1 MALEIFRLVGSVFV
15 DTEAADKSLKK
26 TDKDA
31 GKLGETLVN
40 GVKSVGKFAAG
51 VAATA
56 AAAGAALVG
65 IAENTR
71 EYRTEQ
77 GKLTTA
83 FETAGHSSEEAR
95 KTYEALNGV
104 LGDSGQAVEASSH
117 LAKLVDNEKDLNTWT
132 KICTGV
138 YATFGDSLPIEGL
151 TEAANETAK
160 TGALTGSLA
169 DALNWAGVN
178 EDKFQE
184 QLDACTN
191 EQERQAL
198 ITKTLNGLYD
208 EAADAYRE
216 NNAEVIA
223 ANEAQDKLNNTMAK
237 IGGLI
242 EPIITKG
249 KELLAEV
256 LEKASPYIETL
267 ATVVIPW
274 LVDAISN
281 LVNWFDD
288 AIQAVQ
294 DVLSWFQQ
302 MGAYAADSLR
312 PIIDDL
318 ASAFDWVKQQLEP
331 LITALSDYFT
341 SGEAA
346 EDITNA
352 VKGAIDF
359 LADAYAGLKGF
370 VESVA
375 QGFQDV
381 NTWMAENETLTGLI
395 AIAVGTLTAAIVA
408 YNIAQAIK
416 NAGGIAEIAQLALL
430 QIQLWGLT
438 AAQAAQTVATTIATA
453 ATTAFG
459 AVMAFVTSP
468 ITLVVLAIGALIA
481 IIYLLVTNWDTVK
494 EAAVKCWEW
503 IKETWNKV
511 AEWFDTNVIQPV
523 VKFFTQLGEDIGNA
537 FSAAWTWIKDTWA
550 AAGKFFS
557 DIWTGIKNAFG
568 AVGSWF
574 KDTFSKAWT
583 AVKNVFSAGG
593 KIFDG
598 IKDGIANVFKTVVNG
613 IIGGI
618 NKVIAVPFKA
628 INNALSK
635 IRDLSILGVSPFT
648 WIKTFDIPQ
657 IPKLETGAVLEK
669 GQVGLL
675 EGNGAEA
682 VVPLHQNRKWISAVA
697 RDMDGAISGTSN
709 ARVVALLTD
718 ILEAIEEIAGM
729 GIFLDKDR
737 LVGELAKPMDRKLGQ
752 LQAAK
757 GRS

>member
-15 DTEAADKSLKK
+15 DTEAANKSLKN
-26 TDKDA
+26 TDKEA
-31 GKLGETLVN
+31 EQLGQNMIE
-40 GVKSVGKFAAG
+40 GVKKVGQFAAG
-51 VAATA
+51 VATTA

-65 IAENTR
+65 IAETTR

-83 FETAGHSSEEAR
+83 FETQNFTAEQAR
-95 KTYEALNGV
+95 STYESLNGV
-104 LGDSGQAVEASSH
+104 LGDSGQAVEAANH
-117 LAKLVDNEKDLNTWT
+117 LAQLTNNEQELNTWT

-184 QLDACTN
+184 SLDKCRT

-198 ITKTLNGLYD
+198 ITKTLNGLYS
-208 EAADAYRE
+208 ESADAYRE

-223 ANEAQDKLNNTMAK
+223 ANEAQDKLNNAMAK
-237 IGGLI
+237 IGAAV
-242 EPIITKG
+242 EPAITKG
-249 KELLAEV
+249 KALVAEVIEKMAPLLADLAERLIPLLV
-256 LEKASPYIETL
+256 GAFETL
-267 ATVVIPW
+267 IEW
-274 LVDAISN
+274 LGS
-281 LVNWFDD
+281 
-288 AIQAVQ
+288 AVQ
-294 DVLSWFQQ
+294 WL
-302 MGAYAADSLR
+302 
-312 PIIDDL
+312 
-318 ASAFDWVKQQLEP
+318 K
-331 LITALSDYFT
+331 
-341 SGEAA
+341 
-346 EDITNA
+346 
-352 VKGAIDF
+352 
-359 LADAYAGLKGF
+359 DAY
-370 VESVA
+370 
-375 QGFQDV
+375 
-381 NTWMAENETLTGLI
+381 TWMQENEPIMVLL
-395 AIAVGTLTAAIVA
+395 AIAVGTLTTAIIA
-408 YNIAQAIK
+408 YNIAQ
-416 NAGGIAEIAQLALL
+416 NAATIA
-430 QIQLWGLT
+430 T
-438 AAQAAQTVATTIATA
+438 AIATA

-481 IIYLLVTNWDTVK
+481 IIYLLVKNWDTVK

-503 IKETWNKV
+503 IKEAWSKV
-511 AEWFDTNVIQPV
+511 AEWFNTNVIQPV
-523 VKFFTQLGEDIGNA
+523 GKAFKAAGEAISKA
-537 FSAAWTWIKDTWA
+537 FSDAWAWCKNAWS

-557 DIWTGIKNAFG
+557 DIWVSIKNAFG

-583 AVKNVFSAGG
+583 AVKNVFSTGG

-618 NKVIAVPFKA
+618 NKVIAVPFNA
-628 INNALSK
+628 INKMLTR
-635 IRDLSILGVSPFT
+635 IRDISIVGLQPFS
-648 WIKTFDIPQ
+648 WIKTFSVPQ

-682 VVPLHQNRKWISAVA
+682 VVPLHQNRKWINAVA
-697 RDMDGAISGTSN
+697 RDMDGALGGTSN

-718 ILEAIEEIAGM
+718 ILEALEEIAEM
-729 GIFLDKDR
+729 GLYLDGDT
-737 LVGELAKPMDRKLGQ
+737 LVGGIAKRMDRKLGQ
-752 LQAAK
+752 LQASK
-757 GRS
+757 GRA

>member
-15 DTEAADKSLKK
+15 DTEAANKSLKN
-26 TDKDA
+26 TDKEA
-31 GKLGETLVN
+31 EQLGQTVVN
-40 GVKSVGKFAAG
+40 GVKSIGKFVAG

-65 IAENTR
+65 IAESTR

-104 LGDSGQAVEASSH
+104 LGDSGQAVEAANH
-117 LAKLVDNEKDLNTWT
+117 LAKLTKNEKDLNTWT

-184 QLDACTN
+184 SLDKCRN

-208 EAADAYRE
+208 EAADKYRE

-223 ANEAQDKLNNTMAK
+223 ANEAQDKLNNAMAK
-237 IGGLI
+237 IGEAI
-242 EPIITKG
+242 EPALTKG
-249 KELLAEV
+249 KELVAAVIEKAAPMLADLAERLIPLLV
-256 LEKASPYIETL
+256 GAFETL
-267 ATVVIPW
+267 VQWIG
-274 LVDAISN
+274 D
-281 LVNWFDD
+281 
-288 AIQAVQ
+288 AVQ
-294 DVLSWFQQ
+294 WLQ
-302 MGAYAADSLR
+302 
-312 PIIDDL
+312 
-318 ASAFDWVKQQLEP
+318 
-331 LITALSDYFT
+331 
-341 SGEAA
+341 
-346 EDITNA
+346 
-352 VKGAIDF
+352 
-359 LADAYAGLKGF
+359 DAY
-370 VESVA
+370 
-375 QGFQDV
+375 
-381 NTWMAENETLTGLI
+381 TWMQENEPIVTLLAI
-395 AIAVGTLTAAIVA
+395 AIGTLTAAIIA
-408 YNIAQAIK
+408 WTIAQH
-416 NAGGIAEIAQLALL
+416 
-430 QIQLWGLT
+430 
-438 AAQAAQTVATTIATA
+438 AQTIATTIATA

-459 AVMAFVTSP
+459 SVMAFVTSP

-481 IIYLLVTNWDTVK
+481 IIYLLINNWDAVS
-494 EAAVKCWEW
+494 EGAAKCWEW
-503 IKETWNKV
+503 IKETWNNV
-511 AEWFDTNVIQPV
+511 ATWFDTNVIQPV
-523 VKFFTQLGEDIGNA
+523 VKFFTQLGEDIGEA
-537 FSAAWTWIKDTWA
+537 FSAAWNWCKNAWS
-550 AAGKFFS
+550 AAGNFFS
-557 DIWTGIKNAFG
+557 GIWSSIKNAFG

-574 KDTFSKAWT
+574 RDTFTKAWQG
-583 AVKNVFSAGG
+583 VKNVFSTGG

-618 NKVIAVPFKA
+618 NKVIAVPFNA
-628 INNALSK
+628 INKALAR
-635 IRDLSILGVSPFT
+635 IRDISIVGLQPFS
-648 WIKTFDIPQ
+648 WIKTFSVPQ

-697 RDMDGAISGTSN
+697 RDMESATGGSN
-709 ARVVALLTD
+709 DRVLALLMD
-718 ILEAIEEIAGM
+718 ILAAIEELAEM
-729 GIFLDKDR
+729 KIFLDTNA
-737 LVGELAKPMDRKLGQ
+737 LVGGLAKPMDRKLGQ

-757 GRS
+757 GRV

>member
-15 DTEAADKSLKK
+15 DTEAADKSLKN
-26 TDKDA
+26 TDKEA
-31 GKLGETLVN
+31 EQMTQTFVN
-40 GVKSVGKFAAG
+40 GIKSIGQFAAG
-51 VAATA
+51 IAATA

-65 IAENTR
+65 IAESTR

-83 FETAGHSSEEAR
+83 FETAGHSSENAR

-104 LGDSGQAVEASSH
+104 LGDSGQAVEAANH
-117 LAKLVDNEKDLNTWT
+117 LAKLTKNEEDLNTWT

-160 TGALTGSLA
+160 TGALTGGLA

-184 QLDACTN
+184 QLDACSN

-198 ITKTLNGLYD
+198 ITETLNGLYT

-223 ANEAQDKLNNTMAK
+223 ANEAQDKLNNAMAK
-237 IGGLI
+237 IGEAV
-242 EPIITKG
+242 EPAITKG
-249 KELLAEV
+249 KELIAEVVEKAAPLLADLAER
-256 LEKASPYIETL
+256 LIPLLAGAFETL
-267 ATVVIPW
+267 IEW
-274 LVDAISN
+274 IGS
-281 LVNWFDD
+281 
-288 AIQAVQ
+288 AVQ
-294 DVLSWFQQ
+294 WFQ
-302 MGAYAADSLR
+302 
-312 PIIDDL
+312 
-318 ASAFDWVKQQLEP
+318 
-331 LITALSDYFT
+331 
-341 SGEAA
+341 
-346 EDITNA
+346 
-352 VKGAIDF
+352 
-359 LADAYAGLKGF
+359 DAY
-370 VESVA
+370 
-375 QGFQDV
+375 
-381 NTWMAENETLTGLI
+381 TWMKDNEPIVTLLAI
-395 AIAVGTLTAAIVA
+395 AIGTLTAAIIA
-408 YNIAQAIK
+408 WNIAQ
-416 NAGGIAEIAQLALL
+416 NAATI
-430 QIQLWGLT
+430 
-438 AAQAAQTVATTIATA
+438 ATTIATA

-459 AVMAFVTSP
+459 TVMAFVTSP

-503 IKETWNKV
+503 IKETWSKV
-511 AEWFDTNVIQPV
+511 ATWFDENVIQPV
-523 VKFFTQLGEDIGNA
+523 VKFFTDLGKSIGQA
-537 FSAAWTWIKDTWA
+537 FSSAWEWCKNAWA
-550 AAGKFFS
+550 SAGKFFS
-557 DIWTGIKNAFG
+557 GIWSGIKNAFG

-583 AVKNVFSAGG
+583 AVKNVFSTGG

-618 NKVIAVPFKA
+618 NKVISIPFTA

-635 IRDLSILGVSPFT
+635 IRDISILGVAPFT
-648 WIKTFDIPQ
+648 WIKTFSIPQ

-669 GQVGLL
+669 GQIGLL

-682 VVPLHQNRKWISAVA
+682 VVPLERNRKWISAVA
-697 RDMDGAISGTSN
+697 RDMDSAVGGASGQQ
-709 ARVVALLTD
+709 VVGLLAAILELLEELTD
-718 ILEAIEEIAGM
+718 M
-729 GIFLDKDR
+729 GIYLDTEA
-737 LVGELAKPMDRKLGQ
+737 LVGGLAKPMDRKLGQ
-752 LQAAK
+752 LQAKKA
-757 GRS
+757 RA

>member
-15 DTEAADKSLKK
+15 DTEAANKSLKN
-26 TDKDA
+26 TDKEA
-31 GKLGETLVN
+31 EQLGQNIVN
-40 GVKSVGKFAAG
+40 GIKSIGQFAAG
-51 VAATA
+51 IATAA

-65 IAENTR
+65 IAESTR

-104 LGDSGQAVEASSH
+104 LGDSGQAVEAANH
-117 LAKLVDNEKDLNTWT
+117 LAMLTDNEKDLNTWT

-223 ANEAQDKLNNTMAK
+223 ANEAQDKLNNAMAK
-237 IGGLI
+237 IGEAV
-242 EPIITKG
+242 EPAITKG
-249 KELLAEV
+249 KELIAEVIEKAAPILADLAER
-256 LEKASPYIETL
+256 LIPLLAGAFETL
-267 ATVVIPW
+267 VEWIGT
-274 LVDAISN
+274 
-281 LVNWFDD
+281 
-288 AIQAVQ
+288 AVQ
-294 DVLSWFQQ
+294 WFQ
-302 MGAYAADSLR
+302 
-312 PIIDDL
+312 
-318 ASAFDWVKQQLEP
+318 
-331 LITALSDYFT
+331 
-341 SGEAA
+341 
-346 EDITNA
+346 
-352 VKGAIDF
+352 
-359 LADAYAGLKGF
+359 DAY
-370 VESVA
+370 
-375 QGFQDV
+375 
-381 NTWMAENETLTGLI
+381 TWMTENETAVTLI
-395 AIAVGTLTAAIVA
+395 AIAIGTLTAAIIA
-408 YNIAQAIK
+408 WNIAQ
-416 NAGGIAEIAQLALL
+416 NAATI
-430 QIQLWGLT
+430 
-438 AAQAAQTVATTIATA
+438 ATTIATA
-453 ATTAFG
+453 ATTAWG

-481 IIYLLVTNWDTVK
+481 IIYLLVTNWDTVSA
-494 EAAVKCWEW
+494 AAVKCWEW

-511 AEWFDTNVIQPV
+511 AAWFDTNVVKPV
-523 VKFFTQLGEDIGNA
+523 GKFFTQLGEDIGKA
-537 FSAAWTWIKDTWA
+537 FSSAWTWCKNAWSS
-550 AAGKFFS
+550 AGKFFS
-557 DIWTGIKNAFG
+557 GIWSGIKNAFG

-574 KDTFSKAWT
+574 KDTFTKAWQG
-583 AVKNVFSAGG
+583 VKNVFSTGG

-618 NKVIAVPFKA
+618 NKVIAVPFNA
-628 INNALSK
+628 INKMLTR
-635 IRDLSILGVSPFT
+635 IRDISIAGISPFS
-648 WIKTFDIPQ
+648 WIKTFSVPQ

-697 RDMDGAISGTSN
+697 RDMDGALGGTSS
-709 ARVVALLTD
+709 ARVVALLAD
-718 ILEAIEEIAGM
+718 ILAALEEIAGM
-729 GIFLDKDR
+729 GIYLDTNA
-737 LVGELAKPMDRKLGQ
+737 LVGGLAKPMDRKLGQ

-757 GRS
+757 GRA

>member
-15 DTEAADKSLKK
+15 DTEAANKSLKN
-26 TDKDA
+26 TDKEA
-31 GKLGETLVN
+31 EQLGQNMIE
-40 GVKSVGKFAAG
+40 GVKKVGQFAAG
-51 VAATA
+51 IAATA

-65 IAENTR
+65 IAESTR

-83 FETAGHSSEEAR
+83 FETAGHSSETAR

-104 LGDSGQAVEASSH
+104 LGDSGQSVEAANH
-117 LAKLVDNEKDLNTWT
+117 LAKLTDNEKDLNTWT

-160 TGALTGSLA
+160 TGALTGGLA

-184 QLDACTN
+184 SLDKCAN

-198 ITKTLNGLYD
+198 ITETLNGLYS
-208 EAADAYRE
+208 ESADAYRE

-223 ANEAQDKLNNTMAK
+223 ANEAQDKLNNAMAK
-237 IGGLI
+237 IGEAV
-242 EPIITKG
+242 EPAITKG
-249 KELLAEV
+249 KELIAEVVEKAAPLLADLAER
-256 LEKASPYIETL
+256 LIPLLAGAFETL
-267 ATVVIPW
+267 IDWIGT
-274 LVDAISN
+274 
-281 LVNWFDD
+281 
-288 AIQAVQ
+288 AVQ
-294 DVLSWFQQ
+294 WFQ
-302 MGAYAADSLR
+302 
-312 PIIDDL
+312 
-318 ASAFDWVKQQLEP
+318 
-331 LITALSDYFT
+331 
-341 SGEAA
+341 
-346 EDITNA
+346 
-352 VKGAIDF
+352 
-359 LADAYAGLKGF
+359 DAY
-370 VESVA
+370 
-375 QGFQDV
+375 
-381 NTWMAENETLTGLI
+381 TWMKDNEPIVTLLAI
-395 AIAVGTLTAAIVA
+395 AIGTLTAAIIA
-408 YNIAQAIK
+408 WNIAQ
-416 NAGGIAEIAQLALL
+416 NAATI
-430 QIQLWGLT
+430 
-438 AAQAAQTVATTIATA
+438 ATTIATA

-459 AVMAFVTSP
+459 TVMAFVTSP

-503 IKETWNKV
+503 IKETWSKV
-511 AEWFDTNVIQPV
+511 AAWFDKNVIQPV
-523 VKFFTQLGEDIGNA
+523 VKFF
-537 FSAAWTWIKDTWA
+537 SAVGDFIVGIFTKSWENTVNQWK

-557 DIWTGIKNAFG
+557 GIWSGIKNAFG

-583 AVKNVFSAGG
+583 AVKNVFSTGG

-618 NKVIAVPFKA
+618 NKVIAVPFNA
-628 INNALSK
+628 INKMLSR
-635 IRDLSILGVSPFT
+635 IRDISILGVSPFS
-648 WIKTFDIPQ
+648 WIKTFSVPQ

-682 VVPLHQNRKWISAVA
+682 VVPLHQNKKWISAVA
-697 RDMDGAISGTSN
+697 RDMDGAIGGQSSQ
-709 ARVVALLTD
+709 VVALLMD
-718 ILEAIEEIAGM
+718 ILEALEDLAGM
-729 GIFLDKDR
+729 GIYLDKDK

-757 GRS
+757 GRA